1 MPLNKFLNKINKIF
15 ILKNALL
22 LIAIT
27 LVISCS
33 DEGCVEADDF
43 GDIDSQTLTV
53 YSNVNQNSCDYD
65 SSISYENQ
73 TSLVLVSCL
82 TTSRQDIT
90 ISDGSLITSSTGCN
104 GLNNSEAKE
113 VCRQKCISECQ
124 ENFSANS
131 SSEPSWVSTKTKTKS
146 SSSGVNIS
154 PNSEITI
161 TAKGALT
168 LGSNVTLSNKFVNFK
183 DLMPNSY
190 GNSTFLSQSVMD
202 VGSGQSISLK
212 FSKSSGAKVED
223 SPAILSD
230 FDFAK
235 RLVAYII
242 PHPANY
248 KYNYSEANPTNAV
261 VNVPLTPR
269 FNGWKCLYTSTN
281 LVQSSCSLTDD
292 NYSSDPNSLNSTDLY
307 PNANDSA
314 SSSSFD
320 VGSNAK
326 KIIDYGGFIRWD
338 NDKTYNY
345 SYNPFA
351 NTNCYSD
358 GLCDSLPD
366 SKDGIIIGDISSDFT
381 FYNNDGNAKE
391 LSFKLI
397 GGFCQNLTISRL
409 SIFDKTNREIYY
421 INNFQVNGTYSPNKI
436 PFNQGYKLVITS
448 NLNNYNSTN
457 CGKFLAMRM
466 LKYQDI
472 VINRSGF
479 ISLRIVDNNTS
490 ESNSPTCNISARIIN
505 PKGIHN
511 VINDSATLSSQSI
524 YQRSSSAI
532 NLPVPPAGISA
543 NVTNS
548 YYGAVT
554 LNNNGTNFVTGDS
567 SCYQDINGII
577 SDTYTDCITNGQSTC
592 MLSNSD
598 ARLLQ
603 LSQCSTGNGSDGSKN
618 SNPSGGGSGGGGGG
632 NKHGQSYILDSASFG
647 KGGQSGNSYYS
658 DYYNQLKPTL
668 TTISTFANGSG
679 GLGGFNAQ
687 DGQVNI
693 YNCDVSC
700 PPTTF
705 NYNSSNPYFEY
716 NVPASQ
722 TIRYEIVGGGG
733 GGGGNNCGTSSIVFG
748 ATGANS
754 IKFSGVFKNVSSS
767 TTSKLRIYVG
777 GGGSAGYSNCSNS
790 NYINKVAYNND
801 FSSTSQNISL
811 SAAPSQNISKI
822 RFASYGY
829 PVIKNRSTET
839 SSASDV
845 SKFEINPFC
854 HSRAS
859 KVVAVDTCIGKNNCS
874 INLADST
881 FNSLDTSNC
890 KNGNGSNGESNT
902 STDNNNGSGGGGG
915 GGNGSGGST
924 ANIAEAGIIS
934 GGTAVAP
941 GGAGTSSDSYYDPAY
956 HSTAP
961 SILSSANAG
970 SPSIIAGDGS
980 VKIIDGESVFNYT
993 TPGTFYKNASSGFIT
1008 YELKGAGG
1016 GAGGNYDPSKQGG
1029 TGASGSKLS
1038 GSITVNSGDQI
1049 RIDVGEKGQK
1059 GAGACLTPPPYFYN
1073 EGTTINLTT
1082 LMSGNV
1088 VSSSFYGTAQ
1098 RQSDTSYVS
1107 NSYCNIDTKSV
1118 INAQLTNSAFL
1129 VSSASL
1135 GTPTD
1140 CSSGDGSSASTAIS
1154 LTNAGGGGGGG
1165 GGNGFETSGIINAGS
1180 VAINTVGGAGNSA
1193 ESFYNAYYSSIPIS
1207 ISSANGANTSSTTA
1221 KDGLAILK
1229 ATSATADA
1237 SAYVNLNSAQSETY
1251 TATADGTIY
1260 YKIRGAGGGKGDK
1273 NLSTQTVNPG
1283 NGAPGNEL
1291 TGSLNVRNGD
1301 IIKVF
1306 VGKAGTNGASCTNN
1320 SYFNYANEFSK
1331 LTFDTPFA
1339 ITGINFA
1346 NYGTPNISST
1356 PYTANASCS
1365 LDVKA
1370 NSLIT
1375 ACINQKTC
1383 TIYATNL
1390 TFGSNP
1396 CPPTATQN
1404 QYAVAGTNYTGN
1416 TNYHGGGGGG
1426 GGGGSYIATAGGSAS
1441 PGFMSGKGETG
1452 PSYFNPTY
1460 ISATPTINSS
1470 GGAGGSK
1477 GKGYSPGPSANGGAG
1492 GNGSIEICNSDGSSN
1507 CIVYNTPGVY
1517 EATIPSDAK
1526 FYFKVKGGGG
1536 GGGSPNISAKSPVGG
1551 TGANGSYVFG
1561 IAQNSL
1567 TADNKI
1573 YVYVGGGGG
1582 GGVAS
1587 KTGSR
1592 TGGSPTTTSLYFLGA
1607 KGGDATQ
1614 TLKGTGGG
1622 GGSASFIVYNGQLI
1636 VLASGG
1642 GGGGGGGEEQSAYSY
1657 VNGEDATSN
1666 TTLNNTG
1673 ASFIYTL
1680 KKLAIEAISSN
1691 SSTKGIGG
1699 YVPAYQ
1705 TSYLTNILSGGDG
1718 SETKSGAN
1726 CVGGGGG
1733 GGGGGTMIT
1742 INDEVAVISGG
1753 GGGGGGINSSN
1764 APGNNASAN
1773 TIIST
1778 TLKVAPAKKKLVIN
1792 YSPNIA
1798 APDAPDAPTPSANDT
1813 LLLGGDGGAINKS
1826 SSSYCSNNSNGQGGS
1841 GGGGTMLSINNRV
1854 IAIAGGGGG
1863 GGGASIN
1870 DTELT
1875 TKNATNSNNIL
1886 DKLKAGPFGKYMAV
1900 ALEYRSGSSGI
1911 INITQQSTGDL
1922 SIPALPANGVIN
1934 DIAFASFGE
1943 NSTSPFYYAGNCSKE
1958 ENLKTALE
1966 TNCLFRNS
1974 CINTIA
1980 ISPPLKNG
1988 LSCTPSTNFALA
2000 KLTYHTPNQSSTQAK
2015 DNLIL
2020 KGGNGGAL
2028 GSSECSGGGGSGGGA
2043 SAISVLTNSDFTSAS
2058 EHFIAIAGGGGGGGG
2073 ASCDVTT
2080 PAIDANGISQNT
2092 QTDLINDLN
2101 NTSLGKW
2108 LTTNVSFPRYTPR
2121 VIPEDFYEYDDF
2133 SITDNNS
2140 SDPLKSFNVNTSGF
2154 TPFLGSDLRRDKV
2167 FVRKGQIIRFSPKSW
2182 DSNWRTKNNLDR
2194 QCGIGMAI
2202 QVEPRPALIC
2212 VGKRIQKFLNP
2223 NCLQNIDLTSS
2234 TSITQNGCK
2243 PDNSTA
2249 SSICNDTTKLCT
2261 GDCYKKIVCRG
2272 TPSEGNLFSRSP
2284 CVVSSEPETAGA
2296 TCSAN
2301 GPVNNPANC
2310 TTCNEARRVAAELPY
2325 YISGNYDNC
2334 FDLEDYE
2341 GKIYNVIA
2349 NASDESKIN
2358 DLINNKKLKV
2368 LSGFNGLYGNFENYN
2383 VISSNNFETKYPITT
2398 SVKGRMKF
2406 MIVDG
2411 YDLNIP
2417 NVAGA
2422 SYTDF
2427 YDNNTGYA
2435 TIAPSI
2441 SLNGRNGEWLEIK
2454 LCKETSGYDCKSL
2467 SITPLADLSTW
2478 TYTRSLSI
2486 PTLADLSTWIY
2497 TPNPSIIKITPQS
2510 QVSFDSVNY
2519 AFDSNGMLTRITDPI
2534 ARDCTLA
2541 TAQSQFGSSPTT
2553 ALFDPNSAVITSK
2566 SSKFYC
2572 HTDQTSQSNLR
2583 LSFKIFDPEYLD
2595 CNLSNG
2601 SSTAPLNGVKINNL
2615 KYSVGPGNDGNTCS
2629 QTESVSN
2636 NCVKQFSCVDRY
2648 SNNSGSYEVKIKV
2661 KNSRG
2666 ISQIVNN
2673 IVQPVLYWMDGNS
2686 ASSIPSERIGIVEGI
2701 YKSLISNP
2709 KYKLI
2714 LKLSLSIFVMF
2725 YGLGYLM
2732 GVSELSQAEVV
2743 TRIFK
2748 IGFIYIFVGENGWLW
2763 FKEIF
2768 VNIFKEGVI
2777 QASFLMA
2784 SSFDNSLQLETAIN
2798 TGNYQNTA
2806 LLFGSVDKV
2815 ISILFSSAINKKI
2828 WAFLFTGIFGWAYVL
2843 VFYFSILNYIYA
2855 LSNAVLLFITAQIMI
2870 SILFV
2875 IGPIFFIFLLFNQ
2888 TKDMFDNWLKALVGF
2903 GLQLIFLITTLTFF
2917 NLLMVEVL
2925 KMALGYKACWDD
2937 AWVINLGSRVTL
2949 TQFWTIP
2956 TLPPRTNMAE
2966 DLMNTGSPDSIPSF
2980 FSIIYIWVIAS
2991 LTTKMVTFMT
3001 DAASTISE
3009 GIKASQI
3016 GGGIKQTASFLKQG
3030 LQGFAQSQIW
3040 DRTAGRA
3047 LDTLDNKLF
3056 ASGKTAK
3063 KERQEN
3069 RRQASEDMSNRRSL
3083 VKAADKAEENFKK
3096 NPENIN
3102 AFAKKNPE
3110 TQKEIVKQIRQEAME
3125 KRGEALGLN
3134 KADVRRISSG
3144 SGLKYYGTNVFG
3156 ATLQGMKQGI
3166 FKGGALFNPIKDKY
3180 NNKIS
3185 RKDAENAMKDMDKK
3199 DREQFIEGVK
3209 DGKINVARTLTERL
3223 KTNPLKAG
3231 KRGIKAIARRINDN
3245 FNPLFNKDYKNA
3257 ALELQNEGKIIPDLY
3272 YKGRSDK
3279 EKALIRDRVA
3289 QNRDKAKRTGK
3300 KTVAKKLLNKFDIN
3314 AKKKLKM
3321 QKDNLGKLLD
3331 ENSDRTDLEELDE
3344 IVNDAQDIID
3354 SDDDGADNAK
3364 EVLEQFVK
3372 IDNLK
3377 DEGIVRNFLK
3387 QDNVKNIMKKSDV

>member
-22 LIAIT
+22 LIAVA
-27 LVISCS
+27 LVISCT

-65 SSISYENQ
+65 SSIPYANQ

-82 TTSRQDIT
+82 TTSRQSIT
-90 ISDGSLITSSTGCN
+90 ISDGSVVTSSTGCEGISN
-104 GLNNSEAKE
+104 PEAKE
-113 VCRQKCISECQ
+113 ICKLGCISKCQ
-124 ENFSANS
+124 ENSSANS

-161 TAKGALT
+161 TAKGSLT

-190 GNSTFLSQSVMD
+190 GNSTFSSQSAMD
-202 VGSGQSISLK
+202 VGNGQSISFK
-212 FSKSSGAKVED
+212 FSKSSDATLGP
-223 SPAILSD
+223 STPLTSD
-230 FDFAK
+230 VNFVR
-235 RLVAYII
+235 RLVAYIV
-242 PHPANY
+242 PHPNNY

-281 LVQSSCSLTDD
+281 LVESSCSLTND
-292 NYSSDPNSLNSTDLY
+292 NYSSDPNPLISIDLY
-307 PNANDSA
+307 PYANDLA

-326 KIIDYGGFIRWD
+326 KIIDYGGFIRWN

-345 SYNPFA
+345 SFDPFV

-358 GLCDSLPD
+358 GLCNPLPD

-381 FYNNDGNAKE
+381 YYNNDGNARE
-391 LSFKLI
+391 LSFKFI

-421 INNFQVNGTYSPNKI
+421 INNFQVNGSYSPNKI

-448 NLNNYNSTN
+448 NLNNYNSIN

-479 ISLRIVDNNTS
+479 ISLRIVDNNTAG
-490 ESNSPTCNISARIIN
+490 SNSPSCNISARIIN

-511 VINDSATLSSQSI
+511 VINDSATSPSQSI
-524 YQRSSSAI
+524 YQRSSSAM
-532 NLPVPPAGISA
+532 NLTVPPAGISV

-554 LNNNGTNFVTGDS
+554 LNNDGANFVTGDS
-567 SCYQDINGII
+567 SCYQDINQII
-577 SDTYTDCITNGQSTC
+577 SNTYTTCITNGQSTC

-598 ARLLQ
+598 PRLDQ
-603 LSQCSTGNGSDGSKN
+603 LSQCSTGNGSNGSKN

-632 NKHGQSYILDSASFG
+632 NNHGQSYSLDSASFG

-668 TTISTFANGSG
+668 AAISSSTNGSG

-693 YNCDVSC
+693 YNCDVSASC
-700 PPTTF
+700 TPTTF
-705 NYNSSNPYFEY
+705 NYNSSISYFEY

-733 GGGGNNCGTSSIVFG
+733 GGGGNNCGTSSIASG
-748 ATGANS
+748 ATGGNS
-754 IKFSGVFKNVSSS
+754 IKFSGVFKNVSASK
-767 TTSKLRIYVG
+767 TSKLKIYVG
-777 GGGSAGYSNCSNS
+777 GGGSSGYSNCSNS
-790 NYINKVAYNND
+790 SYVNKVGYI
-801 FSSTSQNISL
+801 SPISL
-811 SAAPSQNISKI
+811 SVASSQNISKI

-859 KVVAVDTCIGKNNCS
+859 KVVAVDTCIGRNNCS

-890 KNGNGSNGESNT
+890 KNGNGSSGSSSNT
-902 STDNNNGSGGGGG
+902 NNGSGGGGG
-915 GGNGSGGST
+915 GGNGSGGASADT
-924 ANIAEAGIIS
+924 ATAGIIS
-934 GGTAVAP
+934 GGTSGAP
-941 GGAGTSSDSYYDPAY
+941 GVAATSSDSYYDPAY

-961 SILSSANAG
+961 SISSSGNAGTSSAL
-970 SPSIIAGDGS
+970 AGDGS
-980 VKIIDGESVFNYT
+980 VQITDGGSVSNYP
-993 TPGTFYKNASSGFIT
+993 TPGTFYKTASSGSIT

-1016 GAGGNYDPSKQGG
+1016 GGGGNYDASKQGG
-1029 TGASGSKLS
+1029 TGANGSKLS

-1059 GAGACLTPPPYFYN
+1059 GASSCLAPPPYVYN
-1073 EGTTINLTT
+1073 EGTTINLSS
-1082 LMSGNV
+1082 LMSGNI

-1098 RQSDTSYVS
+1098 RQSDTNYVS
-1107 NSYCNIDTKSV
+1107 NSYCNIDTASV

-1129 VSSASL
+1129 VSSTSL
-1135 GTPTD
+1135 GTPIV
-1140 CSSGDGSSASTAIS
+1140 CSSGDGSSALTATA

-1165 GGNGFETSGIINAGS
+1165 GGNGFGTSGIINAGS
-1180 VAINTVGGAGNSA
+1180 VASNIVGGAGNSA
-1193 ESFYNAYYSSIPIS
+1193 ESFYNAYYSSIPTS
-1207 ISSANGANTSSTTA
+1207 ISSANGANSSSTTA
-1221 KDGLAILK
+1221 TDGLAILK
-1229 ATSATADA
+1229 ATSTTADA
-1237 SAYVNLNSAQSETY
+1237 SAYINLNSAQSGTY
-1251 TATADGTIY
+1251 TATANGTIY

-1273 NLSTQTVNPG
+1273 NLLTQTENPG

-1291 TGSLNVRNGD
+1291 IGSLNVKSGD
-1301 IIKVF
+1301 VIKVF
-1306 VGKAGTNGASCTNN
+1306 VGKAGTNGANCTEN
-1320 SYFNYANEFSK
+1320 SYFQNANEFSK
-1331 LTFDTPFA
+1331 LTFNTTLA

-1346 NYGTPNISST
+1346 NYGTPTTSPT
-1356 PYTANASCS
+1356 PYTAVATCS

-1375 ACINQKTC
+1375 ACIGQTTC
-1383 TIYATNL
+1383 SIYATNL
-1390 TFGSNP
+1390 TFQSNP

-1404 QYAVAGTNYTGN
+1404 QYASAGADYVGTDNSS
-1416 TNYHGGGGGG
+1416 GGGGGG
-1426 GGGGSYIATAGGSAS
+1426 GGGGSYIATAGGSAN
-1441 PGFMSGKGETG
+1441 PAQTSGKGVTG

-1460 ISATPTINSS
+1460 ISTTPTIAAS
-1470 GGAGGSK
+1470 GGAGGLK
-1477 GKGYSPGPSANGGAG
+1477 GLGYGSGGARNGGAG
-1492 GNGSIEICNSDGSSN
+1492 GGGSIEICDSDGLSN
-1507 CIVYNTPGVY
+1507 CNLNSTPGVY
-1517 EATIPSDAK
+1517 EVIIPSNAQ

-1536 GGGSPNISAKSPVGG
+1536 GGGSPNISTQSPVGG
-1551 TGANGSYVFG
+1551 TGAIGSYVYG
-1561 IAQNSL
+1561 LAQTSL
-1567 TADNKI
+1567 TPGDKI

-1587 KTGSR
+1587 SSGSR
-1592 TGGSPTTTSLYFLGA
+1592 TGGSPATQSLYFLGA

-1614 TLKGTGGG
+1614 RYKGTGGG
-1622 GGSASFIVYNGQLI
+1622 GGSASFIVYKGTLI
-1636 VLASGG
+1636 TLASGG
-1642 GGGGGGGEEQSAYSY
+1642 GGGGGGGEEESAYSY
-1657 VNGEDATSN
+1657 VNGEDGTSN
-1666 TTLNNTG
+1666 TTLNNSG

-1680 KKLAIEAISSN
+1680 KKLAIQAISSN
-1691 SSTKGIGG
+1691 SSTKGLGGNVIG
-1699 YVPAYQ
+1699 YQ
-1705 TSYLTNILSGGDG
+1705 TSYQTNILRGGDG
-1718 SETKSGAN
+1718 SETKSGSN

-1753 GGGGGGINSSN
+1753 GGGGGGINSSSTS
-1764 APGNNASAN
+1764 GNNASAN
-1773 TIIST
+1773 TTIST

-1798 APDAPDAPTPSANDT
+1798 TPTTTSNDT

-1863 GGGASIN
+1863 GGGASID
-1870 DTELT
+1870 DTGLT

-1900 ALEYRSGSSGI
+1900 ALEYRNATSGI
-1911 INITQQSTGDL
+1911 INVTQQSSGDL
-1922 SIPALPANGVIN
+1922 LIPALPANSVIN

-1958 ENLKTALE
+1958 EILKTTLE

-1980 ISPPLKNG
+1980 ISSSLKTG
-1988 LSCTPSTNFALA
+1988 LSCTPSTNTALA
-2000 KLTYHTPNQSSTQAK
+2000 KLTYHTPNQSSTEAK
-2015 DNLIL
+2015 YNLIL

-2028 GSSECSGGGGSGGGA
+2028 GTSECSGGGGSGGGA

-2073 ASCDVTT
+2073 ASCDGTT
-2080 PAIDANGISQNT
+2080 GANDANGISRNT
-2092 QTDLINDLN
+2092 ITDLINGLN

-2133 SITDNNS
+2133 SIADNNS

-2154 TPFLGSDLRRDKV
+2154 TPFLGSNLRNDRV

-2182 DSNWRTKNNLDR
+2182 DSNWRTKNGLDR

-2212 VGKRIQKFLNP
+2212 IGKRNQKFPNP
-2223 NCLQNIDLTSS
+2223 DCLQNIDLTSS
-2234 TSITQNGCK
+2234 TSPLPNGCK
-2243 PDNSTA
+2243 PDNTIA
-2249 SSICNDTTKLCT
+2249 SSICNDLTKLCT
-2261 GDCYKKIVCRG
+2261 KECYKKINCTG
-2272 TPSEGNLFSRSP
+2272 TPSESNLFSRSP
-2284 CVVSSEPETAGA
+2284 CSVSGELETPGA
-2296 TCSAN
+2296 SCVTSGTTN
-2301 GPVNNPANC
+2301 TSANC
-2310 TTCNEARRVAAELPY
+2310 TICNNVRNEQSKLGY
-2325 YISGNYDNC
+2325 YIKDEYDNC
-2334 FDLEDYE
+2334 YDLEDFE

-2349 NASDESKIN
+2349 NANDQPKID

-2368 LSGFNGLYGNFENYN
+2368 LSGFNGVYGNLENYN
-2383 VISSNNFETKYPITT
+2383 KIGNNYETKYPITT

-2411 YDLNIP
+2411 HDLNIP
-2417 NVAGA
+2417 SVLTPEYTNFYQDNV
-2422 SYTDF
+2422 
-2427 YDNNTGYA
+2427 GYA
-2435 TIAPSI
+2435 TISPSI
-2441 SLNGRNGEWLEIK
+2441 SLNGRNGEWLQIK
-2454 LCKETSGYDCKSL
+2454 LCKEAGGFDCKSL
-2467 SITPLADLSTW
+2467 SIPIYADLS
-2478 TYTRSLSI
+2478 YN
-2486 PTLADLSTWIY
+2486 DV
-2497 TPNPSIIKITPQS
+2497 PNPSITNITQQS
-2510 QVSFDSVNY
+2510 QVSFDSTNY
-2519 AFDSNGMLTRITDPI
+2519 AFDSNGMLTRNTDPM

-2541 TAQSQFGSSPTT
+2541 TAQSQFGSSLSQTST

-2566 SSKFYC
+2566 GSKFYC
-2572 HTDQTSQSNLR
+2572 HIDQTSQSNLR

-2601 SSTAPLNGVKINNL
+2601 SSTAPLSGVRINNI
-2615 KYSVGPGNDGNTCS
+2615 KYASGSGNDGNTCS
-2629 QTESVSN
+2629 QAESASN
-2636 NCVKQFSCVDRY
+2636 NCAKQFACVDKY

-2673 IVQPVLYWMDGNS
+2673 IVQPVLYWLDGNS
-2686 ASSIPSERIGIVEGI
+2686 ASSIASERIGIVEGI

-2714 LKLSLSIFVMF
+2714 LKLSLTLFVIF

-2748 IGFIYIFVGENGWLW
+2748 IGFIYLFVGENGWFW

-2875 IGPIFFIFLLFNQ
+2875 IGPIFFIFLLFSQ
-2888 TKDMFDNWLKALVGF
+2888 TKDMFDNWLKALVSF

-2937 AWVINLGSRVTL
+2937 AWVINLGARVTL

-2991 LTTKMVTFMT
+2991 LTTRMVTFMT

-3016 GGGIKQTASFLKQG
+3016 GGGIKQAASFLKQG
-3030 LQGFAQSQIW
+3030 MQGFAQSQIW

-3069 RRQASEDMSNRRSL
+3069 RRQASEDMGNRRSL

-3096 NPENIN
+3096 NPENIK
-3102 AFAKKNPE
+3102 ALAKNTPE
-3110 TQKEIVKQIRQEAME
+3110 TQKEIVKQVRQEAME
-3125 KRGEALGLN
+3125 KRGEELGLN
-3134 KADVRRISSG
+3134 KADVRKISSG

-3166 FKGGALFNPIKDKY
+3166 FKGGALFNPIKNKY

-3209 DGKINVARTLTERL
+3209 DGNINVARTLTERL
-3223 KTNPLKAG
+3223 KRNPLKAG
-3231 KRGIKAIARRINDN
+3231 KQGIKAIARRINDN
-3245 FNPLFNKDYKNA
+3245 INPFFNKDYKNA

-3279 EKALIRDRVA
+3279 EKALIRERVV
-3289 QNRDKAKRTGK
+3289 QNRDKEKRTGK
-3300 KTVAKKLLNKFDIN
+3300 KTVAKKLLKKFDIN

-3321 QKDNLGKLLD
+3321 QKDNLGKLRD
-3331 ENSDRTDLEELDE
+3331 ENSDRTDLDELDE
-3344 IVNDAQDIID
+3344 VVNDAQDIID
-3354 SDDDGADNAK
+3354 GDDDSAADNAK

-3377 DEGIVRNFLK
+3377 DEGIVKNFLN
-3387 QDNVKNIMKKSDV
+3387 QDNVKNIIKKSDV